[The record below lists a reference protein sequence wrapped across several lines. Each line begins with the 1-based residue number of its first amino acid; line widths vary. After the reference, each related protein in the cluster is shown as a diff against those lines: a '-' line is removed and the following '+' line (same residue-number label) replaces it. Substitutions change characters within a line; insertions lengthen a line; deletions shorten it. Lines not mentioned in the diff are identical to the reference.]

1 MDKTIVLNVE
11 SDSDNEQRLEILNLN
26 FELISVFD
34 ILKNYNIQLYANNKT
49 DGVVTK
55 ELFTVSFEKVNE
67 KYYFVAK
74 R

>member
-1 MDKTIVLNVE
+1 MDKIIVLNVE

-34 ILKNYNIQLYANNKT
+34 TLKNYNIQLYANNKT